1 MQRKTQGLGLDT
13 SRSFYWEKE
22 IMVGRK
28 AVLRKVKTEN
38 ALGNVFILQI
48 TEWLFR
54 ISFVILTLGIPYPDI
69 VAQDFLL

>member
-1 MQRKTQGLGLDT
+1 
-13 SRSFYWEKE
+13 
-22 IMVGRK
+22 MVGRK

-54 ISFVILTLGIPYPDI
+54 ISFVILTLHIPYPDI